1 MLFHLVCFIIFS
13 TGIDKRL
20 GKEVFMALR
29 YDAGE
34 VITAMVTPFNSK
46 REIDYDKAEQLTKYL
61 ITHGSDA
68 ILVAG
73 TTGEGPTLTHEEE
86 FELLSTVKRAAVNK
100 AKVIMNAGSN
110 STETAVM
117 AAKWAQKENVDAILS
132 VVPYYNKPSQQGM
145 IEHFSAVAESVDIPV
160 IIYNIPGRTGVNMLP
175 ETVAALAE
183 KYQNIVAI
191 KQSFGDMDAI
201 TEMKICCPSDFSI
214 YSGDDSLTL
223 PMMSLGA
230 RGVVSVASHIFGSE
244 IKSMIRNYKTGEFVA
259 AVNMHKKLYPAFR
272 KLFMA
277 PNPVPVKAAL
287 AHKGLI
293 EDYVRRPLVELSSI
307 EKKELFMVLD
317 EINED

>member
-1 MLFHLVCFIIFS
+1 
-13 TGIDKRL
+13 
-20 GKEVFMALR
+20 MAIR

-46 REIDYDKAEQLTKYL
+46 REIDYNKVEELTKHL
-61 ITHGSDA
+61 ITHGTDTV
-68 ILVAG
+68 LVAG

-86 FELLSTVKRAAVNK
+86 IEVLSTVKRAVANK

-110 STETAVM
+110 STETAIM
-117 AAKWAQKENVDAILS
+117 TAKLAQKEDVDAILS
-132 VVPYYNKPSQQGM
+132 VVPYYNKPNQKGM
-145 IEHFSAVAESVDIPV
+145 YEHFSAIASSTDLPV

-175 ETVAALAE
+175 ETVAKLA
-183 KYQNIVAI
+183 KDFSNIVGI
-191 KQSFGDMDAI
+191 KQSFADMDAV
-201 TEMKICCPSDFSI
+201 TEMKLLCPENFSV

-244 IKSMIRNYKTGEFVA
+244 LKSMIRNYKTGEFLA
-259 AVNMHKKLYPAFR
+259 ALNMHKKLYPSFR

-287 AHKGLI
+287 AHKGII
-293 EDYVRRPLVELSSI
+293 EEYVRRPLVELTQD
-307 EKKELFMVLD
+307 EKTELFKVLD
-317 EINED
+317 AVKED

>member
-1 MLFHLVCFIIFS
+1 
-13 TGIDKRL
+13 
-20 GKEVFMALR
+20 MALR

-34 VITAMVTPFNSK
+34 VITAMVTPFNSQ
-46 REIDYDKAEQLTKYL
+46 REIDYNKAEELAKYL

-68 ILVAG
+68 LLVAG

-86 FELLSTVKRAAVNK
+86 FELLSTIKRAVANK
-100 AKVIMNAGSN
+100 AKIIMNAGSN

-117 AAKWAQKENVDAILS
+117 AAKWAQKEGVDAILS
-132 VVPYYNKPSQQGM
+132 VVPYYNKPSQNGM
-145 IEHFSAVAESVDIPV
+145 IEHFSAVAESVDLPV

-183 KYQNIVAI
+183 KYENVVAI
-191 KQSFGDMDAI
+191 KQSYADMDMV
-201 TEMKICCPSDFSI
+201 TEMKICCPEDFSI

-230 RGVVSVASHIFGSE
+230 RGVISVASHIFGSE
-244 IKSMIRNYKTGEFVA
+244 VKSMIRNYKTGEFLA
-259 AVNMHKKLYPAFR
+259 AVNMHKKLYPVFR

-287 AHKGLI
+287 AHKGII
-293 EDYVRRPLVELSSI
+293 EDFVRRPLVELTQI
-307 EKKELFMVLD
+307 EKKDLFMVID
-317 EINED
+317 EINND